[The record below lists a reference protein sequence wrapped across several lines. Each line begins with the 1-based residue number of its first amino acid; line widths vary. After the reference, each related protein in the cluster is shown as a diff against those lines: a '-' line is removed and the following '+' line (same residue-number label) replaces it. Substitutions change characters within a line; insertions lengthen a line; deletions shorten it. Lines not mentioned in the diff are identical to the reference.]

1 MQEDP
6 AMALRGAVLIVDD
19 DLEVRAGLREF
30 LDAAGYAVLT
40 ASNGDEGLHVM
51 RSPLPVGVVV
61 LDVMMPVK
69 NGIEML
75 MEKNADA
82 RLRDIPVLLLTAATY
97 DVVAEIHGVKRVFP
111 KPLKLVSLLE
121 ELELLDAA
129 A

>member
-1 MQEDP
+1 
-6 AMALRGAVLIVDD
+6 MALRGAVLIVDD